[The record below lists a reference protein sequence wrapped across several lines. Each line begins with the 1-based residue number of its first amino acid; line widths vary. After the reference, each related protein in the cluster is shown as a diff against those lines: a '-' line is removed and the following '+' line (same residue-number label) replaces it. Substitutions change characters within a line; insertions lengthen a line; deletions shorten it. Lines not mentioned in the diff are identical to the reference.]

1 MSTVASV
8 LYNLNYFTLDTT
20 VSPNA
25 YILNRIRDLAF
36 QAQNVFYDPF
46 YQVGTSVLPI
56 TSPVSVIQV
65 AMILNLSTTEAV
77 NVFVTPNGG
86 SQQNSG
92 TVLQTASA
100 SGLVGGFFLYMNPI
114 ASPSVG
120 PAGGLSAISVNSGA
134 AGIPCEVLLAG

>member
-56 TSPVSVIQV
+56 PSPVSVIQV
-65 AMILNLSTTEAV
+65 AMILNLSTLEPV

-92 TVLQTASA
+92 TVLQVAPSA
-100 SGLVGGFFLYMNPI
+100 GAVGGFFLYMNTTS
-114 ASPSVG
+114 AGNV
-120 PAGGLSAISVNSGA
+120 GGLSEISVNAGA
-134 AGIPCEVLLAG
+134 SGIPCEVLLAG